1 MFKNITYCYNTY
13 NIAKII
19 KKIYLI
25 FNPFTIDMFFWHVMN
40 DRCMFTIYTQHL
52 FVRWSHLHF
61 KFFIFQFEKL
71 LWQNMQLQ
79 SEVMIL
85 PSSPTFTLHQK
96 SDTPPW
102 KFSNEWSVKKCYI
115 LRKKCFE
122 FSKKNPH
129 NFHEIWHCKNS
140 MTNEKNFKKK
150 CIIKNLH

>member
-52 FVRWSHLHF
+52 FIRWSHLHF

-85 PSSPTFTLHQK
+85 SHHQLSHYIKNLIPTL
-96 SDTPPW
+96 W
-102 KFSNEWSVKKCYI
+102 KFSHKRSVKKCYI
-115 LRKKCFE
+115 LRKKCLE
-122 FSKKNPH
+122 FSKKTPH

-140 MTNEKNFKKK
+140 MTNEKNFKK
-150 CIIKNLH
+150 NAL